1 MKKINYKI
9 DYHIILLI
17 LFVLVTY
24 HFMCYNPYSMK
35 WDMAEQY
42 LPWRFFI
49 SKSINNGSL
58 PFWNPYQLGGY
69 PTFADPQ
76 SGVWYYPTWVIS
88 LLFGYTMSIIQ
99 LEILF
104 ALVFGCIG
112 FYKLSKSL
120 NFSKSIS
127 SILAISY
134 ISSGFIV
141 GNAQHLTWIYA
152 AVFIPWLIYYYI
164 QFRTTLKQ
172 LSLLPFLIINYFFLS
187 SSYPAF
193 AIIFYY
199 IIGIDQLIL
208 FIKDLDKFEFI
219 KQRIIWLLLFLLTTL
234 PISYSVISSSEYFSR
249 GSGITL
255 ERALQHPFSI
265 NSTLSFLFPFSTF
278 KNPDFFKTDL
288 SMANGYFGLLGF
300 LFLIFGCVRK
310 LKKNEILLIGLS
322 TLFLLLSFGS
332 ETPLRELFYNYLPGF
347 NLFRFPSLFRLFFII
362 TSLLFVGYTIQYIV
376 NFNKWKDYR
385 LFLSLLLLLSILILI
400 LNKSEVVHVNNLE
413 NFSFLQHICFQL
425 IIHSVLLLIL
435 IINKKLNL
443 YYLFFVIA
451 IDMFVSV
458 NLNSHASM
466 VLDVKSEQVDNLIK
480 NKDQI
485 INVPSTTPLISH
497 IDQSYQYRWPL
508 NWNMNCYFGE
518 IATDGYN
525 PFVLKTFNNLSESNI
540 RDSVWTKPFYYLS
553 NEENTSTEII
563 SFKPDNIQLKVYTDT
578 NNILTIAQNPFPG
591 WSVYVNN
598 KKSEIF
604 ISNISHQSV
613 KIQKGENII
622 EWKYSNSVINNLFIL
637 HLLILLA
644 LLTYY
649 FRLYYQ
655 IIILQKI
662 K

>member
-24 HFMCYNPYSMK
+24 HFMWYNPYSMK

-104 ALVFGCIG
+104 ALFFGCIG

-164 QFRTTLKQ
+164 QFRTTLKK

-219 KQRIIWLLLFLLTTL
+219 KQRIIWFLLFMLTTL

-400 LNKSEVVHVNNLE
+400 LNNSEVVHVNNLE
-413 NFSFLQHICFQL
+413 NFSFLQHIYFQL
-425 IIHSVLLLIL
+425 IIHSVLLMIL

-466 VLDVKSEQVDNLIK
+466 VLDIKSEQVDNLIK

-525 PFVLKTFNNLSESNI
+525 PFVLKTFNNLSESKI
-540 RDSVWTKPFYYLS
+540 RDSIWTKPFYYLS

-563 SFKPDNIQLKVYTDT
+563 SYKPDNIQLKIYTDT
-578 NNILTIAQNPFPG
+578 NNILTIAQNPYPG

-655 IIILQKI
+655 IIILHKI

>member
-24 HFMCYNPYSMK
+24 HFMWYNPYSMK

-219 KQRIIWLLLFLLTTL
+219 KQRIIWLLLFMLTTL

-400 LNKSEVVHVNNLE
+400 LNNSEVVHVNNLE
-413 NFSFLQHICFQL
+413 NFSFLQHIYFQL
-425 IIHSVLLLIL
+425 IIHSALLMIL

-443 YYLFFVIA
+443 HYLFFVIA

-466 VLDVKSEQVDNLIK
+466 VLDIKSEQVDNLIK

-525 PFVLKTFNNLSESNI
+525 PFVLKTFNNLSESKI
-540 RDSVWTKPFYYLS
+540 RDSIWTKPFYYLS

-563 SFKPDNIQLKVYTDT
+563 SFKPDNIQLKIYTDT
-578 NNILTIAQNPFPG
+578 NNILTIAQNPYPG

-655 IIILQKI
+655 IIILHKI